1 MPFSIHSRNSSK
13 SSVGS
18 HKKPK
23 DKDERFK
30 KACSAAVDTLQTILG
45 LAKDIT
51 GVVGGVAPGVQAGI
65 MGALVVLDA
74 VKQTS
79 QNADDIQELSGR
91 IISLLKIFEEAK
103 ASGGLSESTLERIES
118 VIKKWGDHGVAAQK
132 MSSRNPVVRF
142 IRNNADANAI
152 GGYIKSINSSLAELE
167 LGNMLSMEIAINESA
182 RATAAGISRLES
194 GLHDGLQ
201 ATTVIGSEL
210 DAHAQATAAGLGSVE
225 VKLDSG
231 LTLLQENART
241 TTAGISRVESGLHDG
256 LQATTVIGTELT
268 AHAQATATGLG
279 NVEGKIDN
287 GLTQAQH
294 IREGQKSHANATA
307 TGIADIQDQIQT
319 INPGIR
325 AFLPP
330 RAAEAAFDCGDRT
343 PCLKGTRTDIL
354 ELVETWIEL
363 GHIGDHA
370 ATSEIFWVNGGAGT
384 GKSTIALTVA
394 QTCKDR
400 GILGASF
407 FCSRDSAECSK
418 PKLLFT
424 TIAYQLS
431 LLCDAFGEK
440 VAAAMRSDPDMGI
453 KSLSHQLEKLIL
465 EPLNH
470 ARDQLPSPCVV
481 IIDALD
487 ECGDDSRTHAVLACL
502 SGQVSRL
509 ARLRFL
515 ITSRPEQNIT
525 SVFSSDKLGARVRLN
540 LHEVALATV
549 TQDITHFLTESLA
562 DCGSSGDPVSA
573 SDIKAVS
580 ECAGGLFIFAATSV
594 RFIMD
599 IKSYSPVAERIASIL
614 KSGYGGRQSLSPYSK
629 LDKLYMQV
637 LAQAFPECDS
647 HSVDRF
653 RKVIG
658 AIVLL
663 RDPLSARDLQALL
676 CSNDQ
681 DPKLVDRMLGNMH
694 ALILVPEDATKAIR
708 LLHPSFH
715 DFLIDA
721 HRCTVAELVITTP
734 EQHTHLA
741 VACLHALQKL
751 KQDMCNIQDACL
763 LNLEVEDIDAK
774 IRTCLPPWLKY
785 ACCHWGSHLAAG
797 EVSDIVLELLEE
809 FCCNHLLYWLEACS
823 LLGVLRDALLC
834 LAMVQKAIVGHEN
847 AKLSSQL
854 LYDCERFT
862 REFFPPISVSAL
874 QIYHSAMLFTPTK
887 THLRQKFSHLA
898 VGQQYHGCDENWG
911 SCVQTMTEHS
921 GCVHSVA
928 FSPDS
933 TKIVSGSDDK
943 TVRVWDVVTGA
954 CLSTL
959 KGHSNTV
966 KSVAFSPDSTKIVSG
981 SDDKTVHAVYSVA
994 FSPDST
1000 KIVSGSDDKTVRV
1013 WDVVTGACLSTLKG
1027 HSNTV
1032 KSVAFSPDSTK
1043 IVSGSDDKTVCVWD
1057 VVTGACLSTLEGHS
1071 SSVRSVAFSP
1081 DSTKIVS
1088 GSDDKTVRMWD
1099 MVTGAC
1105 LSTLEGH
1112 SSSVTAVAFSPDSTK
1127 IVSGSDDKTVRVWDV
1142 VTGAC
1147 LSTLEGHSSSVRSV
1161 AFSPDSTK
1169 IVSGSDD
1176 KTVRV
1181 WDVVTGACLS
1191 TLEGHSSSVRAVA
1204 FSPDST
1210 KIVSGSYDKTVRVWD
1225 VVTGACLRTLEGH
1238 SSSVIAVAF
1247 SPDSTKIVSGSY
1259 DKTVRVWDVVTG
1271 ACLRTLEGH
1280 SSSVR
1285 SVAFSP
1291 DSTKIV
1297 FGSDDKT
1304 AQAWDAST
1312 ALVVPTPDSTLG
1324 TSNMMPKGGYFL
1336 NSDGWICAYHSQ
1348 KRALWVPV
1356 PCRGKLASS
1365 GGEHFAL
1372 GGPSGRVTIINL

>member
-1 MPFSIHSRNSSK
+1 MASPSHSRNSSQ
-13 SSVGS
+13 SSIGS
-18 HKKPK
+18 HKKSK
-23 DKDERFK
+23 DNNERLK
-30 KACSAAVDTLQTILG
+30 KACSAAVETLQTILE

-51 GVVGGVAPGVQAGI
+51 GVVGVAPGVQAGI

-79 QNADDIQELSGR
+79 QNADDIQDLGAR
-91 IISLLKIFEEAK
+91 ITSLLKIFEEAK
-103 ASGGLSESTLERIES
+103 ASDGLSKSTFERIES
-118 VIKKWGDHGVAAQK
+118 VIMKWADHSAEAKKIA
-132 MSSRNPVVRF
+132 SRNRFVRVL
-142 IRNNADANAI
+142 RNKTDANVI
-152 GGYIKSINSSLAELE
+152 GSFIQSINSSLAELE
-167 LGNMLSMEIAINESA
+167 LGTMLSIEIAINENA
-182 RATAAGISRLES
+182 RATAAGISRLEQVTGAIGT
-194 GLHDGLQ
+194 GL
-201 ATTVIGSEL
+201 AV
-210 DAHAQATAAGLGSVE
+210 HAQATAAGLGSVE

-241 TTAGISRVESGLHDG
+241 TAAGISRVESGLHDG
-256 LQATTVIGTELT
+256 LQATAAIGTELA
-268 AHAQATATGLG
+268 AHTQATATGLG
-279 NVEGKIDN
+279 NVEGKVDS
-287 GLTQAQH
+287 GLTQTQH
-294 IREGQKSHANATA
+294 IGEVLQSHANATA
-307 TGIADIQDQIQT
+307 TGIADIQVQIQT

-343 PCLKGTRTDIL
+343 PCLNGTRTDIL

-470 ARDQLPSPCVV
+470 ARDLLPSPCVV

-540 LHEVALATV
+540 LHEVALATI

-647 HSVDRF
+647 HSADRF

-834 LAMVQKAIVGHEN
+834 LAMVQKAIV
-847 AKLSSQL
+847 
-854 LYDCERFT
+854 
-862 REFFPPISVSAL
+862 
-874 QIYHSAMLFTPTK
+874 
-887 THLRQKFSHLA
+887 
-898 VGQQYHGCDENWG
+898 
-911 SCVQTMTEHS
+911 
-921 GCVHSVA
+921 
-928 FSPDS
+928 
-933 TKIVSGSDDK
+933 
-943 TVRVWDVVTGA
+943 
-954 CLSTL
+954 
-959 KGHSNTV
+959 
-966 KSVAFSPDSTKIVSG
+966 
-981 SDDKTVHAVYSVA
+981 
-994 FSPDST
+994 
-1000 KIVSGSDDKTVRV
+1000 
-1013 WDVVTGACLSTLKG
+1013 
-1027 HSNTV
+1027 
-1032 KSVAFSPDSTK
+1032 
-1043 IVSGSDDKTVCVWD
+1043 VCV
-1057 VVTGACLSTLEGHS
+1057 LH
-1071 SSVRSVAFSP
+1071 
-1081 DSTKIVS
+1081 
-1088 GSDDKTVRMWD
+1088 
-1099 MVTGAC
+1099 
-1105 LSTLEGH
+1105 
-1112 SSSVTAVAFSPDSTK
+1112 
-1127 IVSGSDDKTVRVWDV
+1127 
-1142 VTGAC
+1142 
-1147 LSTLEGHSSSVRSV
+1147 
-1161 AFSPDSTK
+1161 
-1169 IVSGSDD
+1169 
-1176 KTVRV
+1176 
-1181 WDVVTGACLS
+1181 
-1191 TLEGHSSSVRAVA
+1191 
-1204 FSPDST
+1204 
-1210 KIVSGSYDKTVRVWD
+1210 
-1225 VVTGACLRTLEGH
+1225 
-1238 SSSVIAVAF
+1238 
-1247 SPDSTKIVSGSY
+1247 
-1259 DKTVRVWDVVTG
+1259 
-1271 ACLRTLEGH
+1271 
-1280 SSSVR
+1280 
-1285 SVAFSP
+1285 
-1291 DSTKIV
+1291 
-1297 FGSDDKT
+1297 
-1304 AQAWDAST
+1304 
-1312 ALVVPTPDSTLG
+1312 
-1324 TSNMMPKGGYFL
+1324 
-1336 NSDGWICAYHSQ
+1336 
-1348 KRALWVPV
+1348 
-1356 PCRGKLASS
+1356 
-1365 GGEHFAL
+1365 
-1372 GGPSGRVTIINL
+1372 